1 VNGAQRPSRARAATP
16 LATAPPIFAAPDW
29 HEVLNCD
36 SLLRVPYRP
45 TERTEARRT
54 AARERIVH
62 AAHGLIARGGY
73 REAQVA
79 AVAAG
84 AGVATGTVYR
94 HFPSK
99 AELFAEVFR
108 RASQREVDATR
119 AAADA
124 AGATATQRLAA
135 AVETFARRALRGRRL
150 AWALIA
156 EPVDPAVEVER
167 LVFRR
172 AYAAGF
178 EEVLREGVAAGEL
191 APQNVELSA
200 AALVGALGEALVGP
214 LSWVGATN
222 HDVDADALVADLV
235 GFCLRSVTEE
245 TH

>member
-1 VNGAQRPSRARAATP
+1 
-16 LATAPPIFAAPDW
+16 
-29 HEVLNCD
+29 
-36 SLLRVPYRP
+36 VPYRA
-45 TERTEARRT
+45 TQRTEARR
-54 AARERIVH
+54 AAACERIVA
-62 AAHGLIARGGY
+62 AAHALIARGGY

-79 AVAAG
+79 AVAAR

-119 AAADA
+119 AAGEA
-124 AGATATQRLAA
+124 AGPRATDRLAA

-150 AWALIA
+150 AWALLA
-156 EPVDPAVEVER
+156 EPVDPAVEAER

-178 EEVLREGVAAGEL
+178 ADVLRAGVAAGEL
-191 APQNVELSA
+191 PAQDVELTA

-214 LSWVGATN
+214 LSPVARE
-222 HDVDADALVADLV
+222 VDADALVAGLV
-235 GFCLRSVTEE
+235 TFCLRSVTEE
-245 TH
+245 APC